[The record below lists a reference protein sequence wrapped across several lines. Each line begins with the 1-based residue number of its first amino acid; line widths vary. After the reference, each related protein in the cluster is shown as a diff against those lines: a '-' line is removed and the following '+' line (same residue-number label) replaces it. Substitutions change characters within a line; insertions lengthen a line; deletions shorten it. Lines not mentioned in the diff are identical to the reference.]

1 MKKMTFK
8 SVLGLQK
15 GVVLLAML
23 YLPIWIPVG
32 TAQMVDV
39 TADSLQY
46 IICKGL
52 VTNVISEL
60 PLSYAS
66 VMVEGTNISSVTNAD
81 GEFLLKVPVRFRS
94 NNVLVTYIGFQNER
108 VKVSDFSNHV
118 RRISMRISEVGLS
131 EVKIVFKDAEELMRT
146 VFDLKKENY
155 VTEPTLM
162 TAFYRETIK
171 LRKSYVSLLEAVV
184 DVYKYP
190 VTSAREDMA
199 SLFKVRKKTDYTKV
213 DTLVLKLAGG
223 PYNTLYLDVMKYLD
237 YTFTHQ
243 VFSNFEFK
251 SSPTTMVDNHPVY
264 VVEFKQKPYVKD
276 PLFYG
281 KLYVD
286 AVNLAMFSATY
297 DMNLDDAERATSL
310 FVLSKPE
317 AADVKVVKAHYSVSY
332 LLRDGKWYMS
342 YGRAELD
349 FRVNWK
355 RKLFNTTYETVF
367 EMAVTNWEPDTGGKW
382 ARQHSRLKP
391 DAVVS
396 EEAEG
401 FTDVDFW
408 GTENI
413 IEPDKT
419 ISTAIG
425 KIQKKLKER

>member
-1 MKKMTFK
+1 MKKKTFK

-15 GVVLLAML
+15 GVVLLVMMF
-23 YLPIWIPVG
+23 LPIWIPVG
-32 TAQMVDV
+32 SAQMIDA

-46 IICKGL
+46 INCKGL
-52 VTNVISEL
+52 VTNVISEM

-81 GEFLLKVPVRFRS
+81 GEFMLKVPIRFKN
-94 NNVLVTYIGFQNER
+94 NNVMITYIGFQNER
-108 VKVSDFSNHV
+108 VKVADFSNEI
-118 RRISMRISEVGLS
+118 RTIKMRIAEVGLS
-131 EVKIVFKDAEELMRT
+131 EVRIVFKDAEDLMRT

-171 LRKSYVSLLEAVV
+171 LRKTYVSLLEAVV

-190 VTSAREDMA
+190 VTSAREDLA
-199 SLFKVRKKTDYTKV
+199 SLYKVRKKTDYTKV

-243 VFSNFEFK
+243 VFNNFEFK

-264 VVEFKQKPYVKD
+264 VVEFKQKPYVSE
-276 PLFYG
+276 PMFYG

-297 DMNLDDAERATSL
+297 DMNLEDAERSTSL

-317 AADVKVVKAHYSVSY
+317 AAHVEVVKAHYAVNY

-342 YGRAELD
+342 YGRAELN
-349 FRVNWK
+349 FKVNWK

-367 EMAVTNWEPDTGGKW
+367 EMAVTDWEPDNGGKW
-382 ARQHSRLKP
+382 ARQHGRLKS

-401 FTDVDFW
+401 FADLDFW
-408 GTENI
+408 GAENI

-419 ISTAIG
+419 ITTAIG